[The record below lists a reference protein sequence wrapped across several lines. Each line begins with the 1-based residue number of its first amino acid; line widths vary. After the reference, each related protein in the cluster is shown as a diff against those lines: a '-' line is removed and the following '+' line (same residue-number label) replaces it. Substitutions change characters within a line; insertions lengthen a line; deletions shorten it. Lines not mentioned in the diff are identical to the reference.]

1 MAVSQESTKP
11 IRCECNRS
19 QCDEVA
25 FWPWLKKVPKIL
37 RDRHLG
43 WGGSSIRRKLQSG
56 TDGTGKPN
64 SDYAMLGQE
73 LQAR

>member
-1 MAVSQESTKP
+1 M
-11 IRCECNRS
+11 
-19 QCDEVA
+19 
-25 FWPWLKKVPKIL
+25 L

-56 TDGTGKPN
+56 TVGTGKPN